1 MLVDVFDGYVFG
13 CSEVP
18 LTADGEV
25 NKEARAIHYGELL
38 AAAELHPVYALHDGH
53 VTRAD
58 DLHLVRARWHGLGG
72 IYASTDRR

>member
-1 MLVDVFDGYVFG
+1 MLVEGFDGYVFG

-18 LTADGEV
+18 LTTDGEV

-38 AAAELHPVYALHDGH
+38 AAAEPYPVYALHDGD

-58 DLHLVRARWHGLGG
+58 DLHLVLPGG
-72 IYASTDRR
+72 QCFGGVHASTDRR